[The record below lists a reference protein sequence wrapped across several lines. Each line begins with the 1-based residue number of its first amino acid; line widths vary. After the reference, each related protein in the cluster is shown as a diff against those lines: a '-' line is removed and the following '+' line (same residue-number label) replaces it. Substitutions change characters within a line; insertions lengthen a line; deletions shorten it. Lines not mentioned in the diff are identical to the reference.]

1 MGFLKTDE
9 NPKLLIESIKEK
21 DGKDKGKDGKDNGED
36 KKPKE
41 ELVMAT
47 KPGDESDLTFGNFWG
62 DVMAYNVKNGNHSKA
77 TKLNFKENDAVFKA
91 VEMMEKDWD
100 KYVCEI
106 HF

>member
-9 NPKLLIESIKEK
+9 NPKLSIESIKEK
-21 DGKDKGKDGKDNGED
+21 DGKDTGKDKE
-36 KKPKE
+36 PKE

-47 KPGDESDLTFGNFWG
+47 KPGDKSDLTFGNFWG
-62 DVMAYNVKNGNHSKA
+62 DVMAYNEKNGDHSKA